1 LAACEWGGIFLY
13 KNLFYLSSFKQKFIP
28 MKKFYF
34 VLFVCVCVNYLN
46 AQTLVSTTPENKKVL
61 IEEFTGTGCPNCP
74 SGHTMAEN
82 LLTANPGN
90 LFVIAYHPTNSS
102 YTTTDP
108 MRDVYPNPFYTNPF
122 ISPSNRY
129 MPSAMVNRRVWNG
142 VERIQS
148 TGSWTSDANVIKNEP
163 SPLNVGT
170 AATYNSSTHMLD
182 VDVEVY
188 FTSTVTD
195 AVTIYAMLMEEGI
208 VYPQSGG
215 SSPYTHHH
223 TFRKS
228 FVSQWGDAISSPTT
242 QGTLKTFSFSFDNTL
257 TNYDMTQC
265 EVIAFVRNGANEE
278 IISGNQSIVDIT
290 TGVNSI
296 SVDENSVFVFPNDP
310 VNADSRINLNLS
322 KAEKVSYSIIN
333 IVGAEVLSG
342 NIGIISAGK
351 HVLIIDNLS
360 KLTKGTYFLKV
371 VIGQSHTSKKLIV
384 E

>member
-1 LAACEWGGIFLY
+1 
-13 KNLFYLSSFKQKFIP
+13 

-34 VLFVCVCVNYLN
+34 TLFAFVCVNYLN

-148 TGSWTSDANVIKNEP
+148 TGSWTTDANVIKNEP
-163 SPLNVGT
+163 SPLNVGM

-188 FTSTVTD
+188 FTSNVTD
-195 AVTIYAMLMEEGI
+195 AVTIYVMLMEEGI

-215 SSPYTHHH
+215 GSPYTHHH

-228 FVSQWGDAISSPTT
+228 FVSQWGDAISAPTT

-257 TNYDMTQC
+257 TNYDMSQC
-265 EVIAFVRNGANEE
+265 EVIAFVRNAANEE

-290 TGVNSI
+290 TGVNTI
-296 SVDENSVFVFPNDP
+296 AKNENSVNVFLNPLKQ
-310 VNADSRINLNLS
+310 DSRIIISLA
-322 KAEKVSYSIIN
+322 KAEKVSYSLMN
-333 IVGAEVLSG
+333 IVGEEVLSNNLG
-342 NIGIISAGK
+342 TIAAGDHFLVMDK
-351 HVLIIDNLS
+351 MLQLP
-360 KLTKGTYFLKV
+360 KGTYLLKV
-371 VIGQSHTSKKLIV
+371 NIGQSQTLKKLIV